1 MAEGNRSSGAIDLIS
16 NLAPL
21 LLGSGKQ
28 TTSTS
33 NTASKQGLDP
43 KTTAMLQSLI
53 SGKEYS
59 KGAAVSD
66 TQGAMENAMKL
77 MMQSGMPDIS
87 NALHAQGAYN
97 SSTNNLL
104 TNDLMS
110 RAAGAG
116 AQIQL
121 DQINKYSDTRANA
134 AATLKDANTTTTTA
148 QKSTAKTAPVVSP
161 WLTGGAMLGG
171 TLLSHLLDGFG
182 SSNKKRPGDSNMQDS
197 SYAAPMHF
205 DTNGGGG
212 LSSMLQG
219 AFSSPESG
227 MGGITRA
234 IEGAFSNFGGSG
246 KSGGSSSSG
255 FSGGT
260 GLLGGLLSGL
270 FGSGGGSSIAAP
282 NAGFASDSGAPGG
295 SNSQTGSTF
304 GLGDIGNFFSN
315 LFKF

>member
-1 MAEGNRSSGAIDLIS
+1 MAEGNRSSGAIDLIT

-21 LLGSGKQ
+21 LLGTGKQ

-43 KTTAMLQSLI
+43 KTSAMLQSLI

-182 SSNKKRPGDSNMQDS
+182 SSNKKRLGDSNEQS
-197 SYAAPMHF
+197 NYYTAPMHF

-260 GLLGGLLSGL
+260 GLLGGLLSGI

-282 NAGFASDSGAPGG
+282 NSNTFSDSGAPGG
-295 SNSQTGSTF
+295 QASSGSTF